1 MTLPMTLEPRARLP
15 LRRRPL
21 PMLAVAASRLLTR
34 LSPHALERVL
44 RRASR
49 GARPATHAEALA
61 ARSDVV
67 SVSRRAAGP
76 YCLERSI
83 AAALL
88 ARLRGGWPDWVSGVS
103 LMPFAAHAWIEVDGR
118 AVGESMRLD
127 AFHKNIVVSR
137 APRTERSGG
146 RHDHPSESRDGRT
159 PWTPSA

>member
-1 MTLPMTLEPRARLP
+1 MTLEPRARLP
-15 LRRRPL
+15 LHRRPL

-44 RRASR
+44 RLLSG
-49 GARPATHAEALA
+49 GARPATRAEALG

-76 YCLERSI
+76 YCLERSV

-88 ARLRGGWPDWVSGVS
+88 ARLRGSWPDWISGVS
-103 LMPFAAHAWIEVDGR
+103 LMPFAAHAWIEAEGR

-137 APRTERSGG
+137 TPRTQRSGG
-146 RHDHPSESRDGRT
+146 PNDHLSES
-159 PWTPSA
+159 

>member
-1 MTLPMTLEPRARLP
+1 MTLEPRARLP

-21 PMLAVAASRLLTR
+21 PMLAVTASRLLTR
-34 LSPHALERVL
+34 LSPHALERAL
-44 RRASR
+44 RLLSG
-49 GARPATHAEALA
+49 GARPATRAEALA

-88 ARLRGGWPDWVSGVS
+88 ARLRGNWPDWVSGVS
-103 LMPFAAHAWIEVDGR
+103 LMPFAAHAWIEVEGQ

-137 APRTERSGG
+137 TLRTGRSDGP
-146 RHDHPSESRDGRT
+146 HDHLSESRDERT
-159 PWTPSA
+159 PWTPST

>member
-21 PMLAVAASRLLTR
+21 PMLAVAVSRLLTR

-44 RRASR
+44 RLLSR
-49 GARPATHAEALA
+49 GARPATRAEALA
-61 ARSDVV
+61 ARGDVV

-76 YCLERSI
+76 YCLERSV

-88 ARLRGGWPDWVSGVS
+88 ARLRGSWPDWVSGVS

-118 AVGESMRLD
+118 AVGESLRLD

-137 APRTERSGG
+137 ASRTEGSG
-146 RHDHPSESRDGRT
+146 RPPDHLSET
-159 PWTPSA
+159 

>member
-1 MTLPMTLEPRARLP
+1 MTLPMTLEPRTRLP

-21 PMLAVAASRLLTR
+21 PMLAVAASRFLIQ
-34 LSPHALERVL
+34 LSPHTMERLL
-44 RRASR
+44 RRLST

-88 ARLRGGWPDWVSGVS
+88 ARMRGSWPDWVSGIS
-103 LMPFAAHAWIEVDGR
+103 LMPFAAHAWIEVGGK
-118 AVGESMRLD
+118 AVGESMRLG
-127 AFHKNIVVSR
+127 AFQKNIVISP
-137 APRTERSGG
+137 APHTVRSCG
-146 RHDHPSESRDGRT
+146 RQDHPSKS
-159 PWTPSA
+159 

>member
-21 PMLAVAASRLLTR
+21 PMLAVVASRLLTR

-44 RRASR
+44 WRASG

-88 ARLRGGWPDWVSGVS
+88 ARMRGSWPDWVSGVS
-103 LMPFAAHAWIEVDGR
+103 LMPFAAHAWIEVEGR

-137 APRTERSGG
+137 APRTERS
-146 RHDHPSESRDGRT
+146 RRRDEHTSES
-159 PWTPSA
+159 

>member
-1 MTLPMTLEPRARLP
+1 MTLEPRARLP